1 MTKAKS
7 GNATS
12 VDFGPRAAI
21 CLFAVILAAAAI
33 VGTSGCDGG
42 RTGPNPEDEAGVR
55 DPLTYVNLQPLTGQS
70 GPIGPAD
77 LQGHVVLLNIWGWWC
92 PHCRE
97 ELPHI
102 AELRQRF
109 AGQTAFRLVVV
120 SYGAGDSPSDVESL
134 REQTADLLKQLDVDL
149 PTYYD
154 TEGKTL
160 DAIKAVTDFA
170 GFPTT
175 LLLDRH
181 GVIRAIWSGYEA
193 GVETEMERY
202 IAMVLAEEGG
212 KG

>member
-1 MTKAKS
+1 MLLRL
-7 GNATS
+7 N
-12 VDFGPRAAI
+12 RI
-21 CLFAVILAAAAI
+21 ILAAAAV

-70 GPIGPAD
+70 SPIGTRD
-77 LQGHVVLLNIWGWWC
+77 LQGHVVLLNVWAWSC
-92 PHCRE
+92 SHCRE
-97 ELPHI
+97 ELPHL

-120 SYGAGDSPSDVESL
+120 SYPSGAPGNDVESL

-154 TEGKTL
+154 PERKTL

-170 GFPTT
+170 GVPTT

-181 GVIRAIWSGYEA
+181 GVIRAIWKGYGP

-202 IAMVLAEEGG
+202 IAMVLAEEPG